1 MITGAASGIGLGIA
15 QAFARHGANL
25 ELIDRNAQA
34 LHEVAEKLGDST
46 QVTTHALDLTSA
58 EQVAVLANKLK
69 QRQVSI
75 QALINNAGVEY
86 PTPLA
91 DNASDAVEKWHRL
104 LHNNIGS
111 MYLLTRALTPLIRQS
126 GTVINQSSIW
136 GLSGVADFSAYVT
149 SKHAVIGLTRS
160 LSWELGKLE
169 IRVNAV
175 CPGWVATDAAMR
187 SMHAMAAKA
196 GKSET
201 QMIGQIV
208 AQQAIPRLLQPAD
221 IAGTFLFLA
230 SPYSHAITG
239 QAAHGPR
246 QHIRAQDR
254 QPKKTVFLAS

>member
-1 MITGAASGIGLGIA
+1 MSFFDFSGQTMVITGAASGIGLGIA

-34 LHEVAEKLGDST
+34 LREVAEQLGART
-46 QVTTHALDLTSA
+46 QITTHALDLTSA
-58 EQVAVLANKLK
+58 EQVAVLAGKLK

-75 QALINNAGVEY
+75 HALINNAGIEY

-91 DNASDAVEKWHRL
+91 DTAPDAAEKWHSL

-111 MYLLTRALTPLIRQS
+111 MYLLTRALTPLIQKS

-175 CPGWVATDAAMR
+175 CPGWVATEAAMR
-187 SMHAMAAKA
+187 SMRAMAAA
-196 GKSET
+196 EGKTEA
-201 QMIGQIV
+201 QMIEEIL
-208 AQQAIPRLLQPAD
+208 AQQAIPQLLKPAD

-230 SPYSHAITG
+230 SPYALAITG
-239 QAAHGPR
+239 QAIVVSNGEIMH
-246 QHIRAQDR
+246 
-254 QPKKTVFLAS
+254 